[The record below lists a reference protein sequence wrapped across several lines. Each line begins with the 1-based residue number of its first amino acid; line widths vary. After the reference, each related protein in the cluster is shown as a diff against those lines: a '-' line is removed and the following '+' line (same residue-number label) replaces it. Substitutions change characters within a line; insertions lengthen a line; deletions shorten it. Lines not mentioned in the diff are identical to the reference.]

1 MSNAVATVTYT
12 QGQVWAKSPDGSL
25 RPLQAG
31 SLVNA
36 DEVIVTAEGASVEL
50 DFGDG
55 IPVAIAGNQEVAMG
69 RDLWDELAAG
79 ADEAAVEDESVR
91 QALAIL
97 EQGGDLLEEM
107 EDTAA
112 GLAGGAG
119 GGGISF
125 VQLARLAIDTPEL
138 HRFEF
143 TDTLPL
149 PTAPAQQEARSINY
163 PPVTA
168 DLNVQGDEDTAI
180 IGRILATDADGD
192 ALTYQITTHP
202 TYGSVV
208 LDTTIG
214 QFVYLPAANYHGA
227 DNFVVTVTDARGN
240 STTSTINV
248 TVVPVNDLPV
258 TADVN
263 LSTDEDAAV
272 AGQVLATDVDGDT
285 LGYTLG
291 TAPANGSVTLDPVTG
306 DFVYTPA
313 ANFNGADSFVVVIS
327 DGQGG
332 SVTSRVAVNVAPVND
347 APVASDLALTT
358 DEDVA
363 VTGQISAT
371 DVDDDTLSFTT
382 TTAPQNGVLV
392 LNPSTGEFTYTPNSH
407 HNGSD
412 SFIVTI
418 SDGNGGT
425 TTSTVTIG
433 VTPVNDAPVVAPV
446 TLADINED
454 GSIVITQTD
463 LLAGT
468 SDLDGDALTAIN
480 LSLTTG
486 SGRLID
492 NGDGTWTFT
501 PATDWNGDVGFAFE
515 VSDGTV
521 NISNAASL
529 TVVSENDAPV
539 ASDLALTTDEDV
551 AVTGQISATDV
562 DGDTLNFTT
571 TTAPQNGVVVLNPST
586 GEFTYTPDS
595 HHNGSDSFIVTI
607 SDGNGG
613 TTTSTVTIGVMP
625 VNDAPVVAPVTLADI
640 NEDGSIVITQA
651 DLLAGASDLDG
662 DALTAINLSLTTG
675 NGSLIDNGDGTWT
688 FTPIADWNGDVSFAF
703 EVSDGTV
710 NIPNTASLKVVSEND
725 APVASD
731 LALTTDE
738 DVAVTGQ
745 ISPTDVDG
753 DTLSYTVTTS
763 PQNGVLILNPST
775 GEFTYTPDA
784 HYNGSDSFI
793 VTISDGNGGTTTS
806 TVTIGVTSVNDA
818 PVVTP
823 VTLADINED
832 GSIVITQTDL
842 LAGASDLDGDAL
854 TAINLSLTT
863 GSGSLIDNGDGTWT
877 FTPAADWNG
886 EVSFAFGVSDGTVN
900 IPNTA
905 SLTVVSEN
913 DAPVASDLALTT
925 DEDVAVTGQISATDI
940 DSDNLSYTV
949 TTAAANGT
957 VNIDPDT
964 GTFTYTPN
972 ANYNGSD
979 SFIVTVTDGNG
990 GSVTSAITVD
1000 VLPVADT
1007 PILSANAIQISGDNV
1022 LPVPASVGLMQR
1034 FYDNVANVD
1043 ASTATNPE
1051 LVEVAVEAAVPTSE
1065 NIVSD
1070 VYLPTVGVD
1079 DAYQYTGYVY
1089 LEAGHS
1095 YQLTGSR
1102 DDTLL
1107 VKIGG
1112 NIVYNAGF
1120 DQWGPI
1126 NDEVREGNWS
1136 GAALEFPVAVSGYY
1150 SFEVVAYNGN
1160 EAGNLNLGL
1169 SVDGNAPVALST
1181 ENFYLYPDVSYLS
1194 ESITTDS
1201 YVPNGDGGY
1210 YPAET
1215 NQYTYFLMNISA
1227 SVGAPGETMNVT
1239 ISTVPDGVV
1248 LTDGVNVFTATSGL
1262 DSVDVTGWGIDNI
1275 QVIPPTDYTGNF
1287 SLTVIATATDNTDS
1301 ASATS
1306 ILNFEVLS
1314 NDFNNIVGTP
1324 TDNVITGSGDADAIY
1339 ALNGNDTLIGG
1350 AGNDYLLGGL
1360 GADTFAWSLG
1370 DAGTPGAPAV
1380 DKIGDVNFA
1389 QGDVLSLAD
1398 LLQGEESN
1406 PLTNYLHF
1414 ENDGSN
1420 TRIHVSST
1428 GGYADA
1434 GYDAGVT
1441 DQIIVLEGVSL
1452 SGTNAEII
1460 AQLQN
1465 ANNLLVD

>member
-1 MSNAVATVTYT
+1 MSKTVATVTYT

-36 DEVIVTAEGASVEL
+36 DEVIVTAAGASVEL

-79 ADEAAVEDESVR
+79 ADEAAVDDESVR

-97 EQGGDLLEEM
+97 EQGGDLLEEL

-112 GLAGGAG
+112 GLTGGAG

-143 TDTLPL
+143 NDSLPP

-168 DLNVQGDEDTAI
+168 DLNIQGDEDTAI
-180 IGRILATDADGD
+180 TGRILATDADGD
-192 ALTYQITTHP
+192 ALTYQITTQPAH
-202 TYGSVV
+202 GSVV
-208 LDTTIG
+208 LDTTTG
-214 QFVYLPAANYHGA
+214 QFVYVPAADYHG
-227 DNFVVTVTDARGN
+227 DDSFVVTITDARGN
-240 STTSTINV
+240 SATSTISVAV
-248 TVVPVNDLPV
+248 TPVNDLPV

-272 AGQVLATDVDGDT
+272 AGQVLATDVDGET

-291 TAPANGSVTLDPVTG
+291 AAPANGSVTLDPVTG

-313 ANFNGADSFVVVIS
+313 ANFNGTDSFVVVIS

-347 APVASDLALTT
+347 APVASNLALTTDEDVAVSAQVNATDVDGDALSYAVTTSPQNGVLILNPATGEFTYTPDTHYNGSDSFIVTISDGNGGTTTSTVTIGVTPLNDAPVVTPVALADINEDGSIVITQADLLAGASDLDGDVLTAINLSLTTGNGSLIDNGDGTWTFTPATDWNGDVSFAFEASDGTVNIPNTASLTVVSENDAPVTSNLALTT

-371 DVDDDTLSFTT
+371 DVDGDTLSYTV
-382 TTAPQNGVLV
+382 TALPQNGVLV
-392 LNPSTGEFTYTPNSH
+392 LNPVTGEFTYTPDSH
-407 HNGSD
+407 YNGSD

-433 VTPVNDAPVVAPV
+433 VTPVNDSPVVAPV
-446 TLADINED
+446 A
-454 GSIVITQTD
+454 
-463 LLAGT
+463 
-468 SDLDGDALTAIN
+468 
-480 LSLTTG
+480 
-486 SGRLID
+486 
-492 NGDGTWTFT
+492 
-501 PATDWNGDVGFAFE
+501 
-515 VSDGTV
+515 
-521 NISNAASL
+521 
-529 TVVSENDAPV
+529 
-539 ASDLALTTDEDV
+539 
-551 AVTGQISATDV
+551 
-562 DGDTLNFTT
+562 
-571 TTAPQNGVVVLNPST
+571 
-586 GEFTYTPDS
+586 
-595 HHNGSDSFIVTI
+595 
-607 SDGNGG
+607 
-613 TTTSTVTIGVMP
+613 
-625 VNDAPVVAPVTLADI
+625 LADI

-662 DALTAINLSLTTG
+662 D
-675 NGSLIDNGDGTWT
+675 
-688 FTPIADWNGDVSFAF
+688 V
-703 EVSDGTV
+703 
-710 NIPNTASLKVVSEND
+710 
-725 APVASD
+725 
-731 LALTTDE
+731 
-738 DVAVTGQ
+738 
-745 ISPTDVDG
+745 
-753 DTLSYTVTTS
+753 
-763 PQNGVLILNPST
+763 
-775 GEFTYTPDA
+775 
-784 HYNGSDSFI
+784 
-793 VTISDGNGGTTTS
+793 
-806 TVTIGVTSVNDA
+806 
-818 PVVTP
+818 
-823 VTLADINED
+823 
-832 GSIVITQTDL
+832 
-842 LAGASDLDGDAL
+842 L

-863 GSGSLIDNGDGTWT
+863 GSGGLIDNGDGTWT

-886 EVSFAFGVSDGTVN
+886 DVGFAFEVSDGTVN
-900 IPNTA
+900 MPNTA

-913 DAPVASDLALTT
+913 DAPVTSDLALTT
-925 DEDVAVTGQISATDI
+925 NEDIAVTGQLSATDI
-940 DSDNLSYTV
+940 DGDNLSYII

-979 SFIVTVTDGNG
+979 SFMVTVTDGNG
-990 GSVTSAITVD
+990 GSATSAITVD

-1007 PILSANAIQISGDNV
+1007 PILSANAIQLSGDNV
-1022 LPVPASVGLMQR
+1022 LPVPASVGLTQR

-1070 VYLPTVGVD
+1070 IYLPTVGVD

-1160 EAGNLNLGL
+1160 EAGNLNLGI

-1194 ESITTDS
+1194 ESITADS
-1201 YVPNGDGGY
+1201 YVSNGDGGY
-1210 YPAET
+1210 YPADT

-1275 QVIPPTDYTGNF
+1275 QVIPPTGYTGNF
-1287 SLTVIATATDNTDS
+1287 SLTVIASATDNTEN

-1306 ILNFEVLS
+1306 ILNFDVLS
-1314 NDFNNIVGTP
+1314 NDFNNIVGTS
-1324 TDNVITGSGDADAIY
+1324 TDNVITGSGGADAIY

-1350 AGNDYLLGGL
+1350 AGNDYLSGGL
-1360 GADTFAWSLG
+1360 GADTFAWRLG

-1380 DKIGDVNFA
+1380 DKISDVNVA

-1406 PLTNYLHF
+1406 PLTDYLHF

-1460 AQLQN
+1460 TQLQN
-1465 ANNLLVD
+1465 ANNLQVD

>member
-1 MSNAVATVTYT
+1 MSKTVATVTYT

-36 DEVIVTAEGASVEL
+36 DEVIVTAAGASVEL

-79 ADEAAVEDESVR
+79 ADEAAVDDESVR

-97 EQGGDLLEEM
+97 EQGGDLLEEL

-112 GLAGGAG
+112 GLTGGAG

-138 HRFEF
+138 DRFEF
-143 TDTLPL
+143 NDSLPP

-168 DLNVQGDEDTAI
+168 DLNIQGDEDTAI
-180 IGRILATDADGD
+180 TGRILATDADGD
-192 ALTYQITTHP
+192 ALTYQITTQPAH
-202 TYGSVV
+202 GSVV
-208 LDTTIG
+208 LDTTTG
-214 QFVYLPAANYHGA
+214 QFVYVPAADYHG
-227 DNFVVTVTDARGN
+227 DDSFVVTITDARGN
-240 STTSTINV
+240 SATSTISVAV
-248 TVVPVNDLPV
+248 TPVNDLPV

-272 AGQVLATDVDGDT
+272 AGQVLATDVDGET

-291 TAPANGSVTLDPVTG
+291 AAPANGSVTLDPVTG

-313 ANFNGADSFVVVIS
+313 ANFNGTDSFVVVIS

-347 APVASDLALTT
+347 APVASNLALTT

-363 VTGQISAT
+363 VSAQVNAT
-371 DVDDDTLSFTT
+371 DVDGDALSYAVTT
-382 TTAPQNGVLV
+382 SPQNGVLI
-392 LNPSTGEFTYTPNSH
+392 LNPATGEFTYTPDTH
-407 HNGSD
+407 YNGSD

-433 VTPVNDAPVVAPV
+433 VTPVNDSPVVAPV
-446 TLADINED
+446 A
-454 GSIVITQTD
+454 
-463 LLAGT
+463 
-468 SDLDGDALTAIN
+468 
-480 LSLTTG
+480 
-486 SGRLID
+486 
-492 NGDGTWTFT
+492 
-501 PATDWNGDVGFAFE
+501 
-515 VSDGTV
+515 
-521 NISNAASL
+521 
-529 TVVSENDAPV
+529 
-539 ASDLALTTDEDV
+539 
-551 AVTGQISATDV
+551 
-562 DGDTLNFTT
+562 
-571 TTAPQNGVVVLNPST
+571 
-586 GEFTYTPDS
+586 
-595 HHNGSDSFIVTI
+595 
-607 SDGNGG
+607 
-613 TTTSTVTIGVMP
+613 
-625 VNDAPVVAPVTLADI
+625 LADI

-675 NGSLIDNGDGTWT
+675 SGGLIDNGDGTWT
-688 FTPIADWNGDVSFAF
+688 FTPAADWNGDVGFAF

-710 NIPNTASLKVVSEND
+710 NIPNTASLTIVSEND

-731 LALTTDE
+731 LVLTTDEDVAVTGQLSATDVDGDTLSFTTTTAPQNGVLVLNPSTGEFTYTPDAHYNGADSFIVTISDGNGGTTTSTVTIGVTPVNDAPVASDIALTTDE

-745 ISPTDVDG
+745 ISATDVDG
-753 DTLSYTVTTS
+753 DILSFTTTS
-763 PQNGVLILNPST
+763 APQNGVLILNPST
-775 GEFTYTPDA
+775 GEFTYTPDS

-806 TVTIGVTSVNDA
+806 TVTIGVTPVNDSPVVA
-818 PVVTP
+818 PVA
-823 VTLADINED
+823 LADINED
-832 GSIVITQTDL
+832 GSIVITQADL

-886 EVSFAFGVSDGTVN
+886 DVGFAFEVSDGTVN
-900 IPNTA
+900 MPNTA

-913 DAPVASDLALTT
+913 DAPVTSDLALTT
-925 DEDVAVTGQISATDI
+925 NEDIAVTGQLSATDI
-940 DSDNLSYTV
+940 DGDNLSYII

-979 SFIVTVTDGNG
+979 SFMVTVTDGNG
-990 GSVTSAITVD
+990 GSATSAITVD

-1007 PILSANAIQISGDNV
+1007 PILSANAIQLSGDNV
-1022 LPVPASVGLMQR
+1022 LPVPASVGLTQR

-1070 VYLPTVGVD
+1070 IYLPTVGVD

-1160 EAGNLNLGL
+1160 EAGNLNLGI

-1194 ESITTDS
+1194 ESITADS
-1201 YVPNGDGGY
+1201 YVSNGDGGY
-1210 YPAET
+1210 YPADT

-1275 QVIPPTDYTGNF
+1275 QVIPPTGYTGNF
-1287 SLTVIATATDNTDS
+1287 SLTVIASATDNTES

-1306 ILNFEVLS
+1306 ILNFDVLS
-1314 NDFNNIVGTP
+1314 NDFNNIVGTS
-1324 TDNVITGSGDADAIY
+1324 TDNVITGSGGADAIY

-1350 AGNDYLLGGL
+1350 AGNDYLSGGL
-1360 GADTFAWSLG
+1360 GADTFAWRLG

-1380 DKIGDVNFA
+1380 DKISDVNLT

-1406 PLTNYLHF
+1406 PLTDYLHF

-1460 AQLQN
+1460 TQLQN
-1465 ANNLLVD
+1465 ANNLQVD

>member
-79 ADEAAVEDESVR
+79 ADEAAVDDESVR

-97 EQGGDLLEEM
+97 EQGGDLLEEL

-112 GLAGGAG
+112 GLTGGAG

-125 VQLARLAIDTPEL
+125 VQLARLTIDTPEPQ
-138 HRFEF
+138 RFDF
-143 TDTLPL
+143 NDTLPL
-149 PTAPAQQEARSINY
+149 PTPAAQQETGSINY

-168 DLNVQGDEDTAI
+168 DLTVQGDEDTAI
-180 IGRILATDADGD
+180 TGRILATDADGD
-192 ALTYQITTHP
+192 ALTYQITTQPAH
-202 TYGSVV
+202 GSVV
-208 LDTTIG
+208 LDTATG
-214 QFVYLPAANYHGA
+214 QFVYLPTANYHGA

-240 STTSTINV
+240 STTSTISV
-248 TVVPVNDLPV
+248 TVVPANDLPV

-313 ANFNGADSFVVVIS
+313 ANFNGTDSFVVVIS

-347 APVASDLALTT
+347 APVTSNLALTT

-363 VTGQISAT
+363 VTGQVRAT
-371 DVDDDTLSFTT
+371 DVDGDALSYTVVS
-382 TTAPQNGVLV
+382 APQNGALV

-425 TTSTVTIG
+425 TTSTVTID
-433 VTPVNDAPVVAPV
+433 VTPVNDAPV
-446 TLADINED
+446 I
-454 GSIVITQTD
+454 
-463 LLAGT
+463 
-468 SDLDGDALTAIN
+468 
-480 LSLTTG
+480 
-486 SGRLID
+486 
-492 NGDGTWTFT
+492 
-501 PATDWNGDVGFAFE
+501 
-515 VSDGTV
+515 
-521 NISNAASL
+521 
-529 TVVSENDAPV
+529 APV
-539 ASDLALTTDEDV
+539 A
-551 AVTGQISATDV
+551 
-562 DGDTLNFTT
+562 
-571 TTAPQNGVVVLNPST
+571 
-586 GEFTYTPDS
+586 
-595 HHNGSDSFIVTI
+595 
-607 SDGNGG
+607 
-613 TTTSTVTIGVMP
+613 
-625 VNDAPVVAPVTLADI
+625 LADI

-688 FTPIADWNGDVSFAF
+688 FTPATDWNGDVGFAF

-710 NIPNTASLKVVSEND
+710 NMPNTASLTVVSEND

-745 ISPTDVDG
+745 ISATDVDG
-753 DTLSYTVTTS
+753 DTLSFTTTTA
-763 PQNGVLILNPST
+763 PQNGVVVLNPST
-775 GEFTYTPDA
+775 GEFTYTPNS
-784 HYNGSDSFI
+784 HHNGADSFI

-806 TVTIGVTSVNDA
+806 TVTIDVTPVNDA
-818 PVVTP
+818 PVIAP
-823 VTLADINED
+823 VALADINED
-832 GSIVITQTDL
+832 GSIVITQADL

-863 GSGSLIDNGDGTWT
+863 GNGSLIDNGDGTWT
-877 FTPAADWNG
+877 FTPATDWNG
-886 EVSFAFGVSDGTVN
+886 DVGFAFEVSDGTVN
-900 IPNTA
+900 MPNTA

-940 DSDNLSYTV
+940 DGDNLSYII

-990 GSVTSAITVD
+990 GSVTSVITVD

-1007 PILSANAIQISGDNV
+1007 PVLSANAVQISGDNV
-1022 LPVPASVGLMQR
+1022 LPVPASVGLTQR

-1043 ASTATNPE
+1043 ASTAINPE
-1051 LVEVAVEAAVPTSE
+1051 LVEVAAEAAVPTSE

-1070 VYLPTVGVD
+1070 IYLPTVGVD

-1169 SVDGNAPVALST
+1169 SVDGNAPVAFST

-1194 ESITTDS
+1194 ESITAGS

-1227 SVGAPGETMNVT
+1227 SVGAPGETMSVVV
-1239 ISTVPDGVV
+1239 STVPVGVV
-1248 LTDGVNVFTATSGL
+1248 LTDGVNVFTATSDL
-1262 DSVDVTGWGIDNI
+1262 DSIDVAGWGMDNI
-1275 QVIPPTDYTGNF
+1275 QVIPPTGYTGNF
-1287 SLTVIATATDNTDS
+1287 SLTVIANATDNTDS
-1301 ASATS
+1301 TSATS
-1306 ILNFEVLS
+1306 ILDFEVLS
-1314 NDFNNIVGTP
+1314 NDFNNIVGSS
-1324 TDNVITGSGDADAIY
+1324 TDNLITGSGDADAIY
-1339 ALNGNDTLIGG
+1339 TLNGNDTLIGG
-1350 AGNDYLLGGL
+1350 AGNDYLSGGL
-1360 GADTFAWSLG
+1360 GADTFAWRLG
-1370 DAGTPGAPAV
+1370 DAGSTGMPAV
-1380 DKIGDVNFA
+1380 DKISDVNLA

-1398 LLQGEESN
+1398 LLQGEESS
-1406 PLTNYLHF
+1406 PLTDYLHF

-1460 AQLQN
+1460 TQLQN

>member
-1 MSNAVATVTYT
+1 
-12 QGQVWAKSPDGSL
+12 
-25 RPLQAG
+25 
-31 SLVNA
+31 
-36 DEVIVTAEGASVEL
+36 
-50 DFGDG
+50 
-55 IPVAIAGNQEVAMG
+55 VAMG

-79 ADEAAVEDESVR
+79 ADEAAVDDESVR

-97 EQGGDLLEEM
+97 EQGGDLLEEL

-125 VQLARLAIDTPEL
+125 VQLARLTIDTPEPQ
-138 HRFEF
+138 RFEF
-143 TDTLPL
+143 NETLPL
-149 PTAPAQQEARSINY
+149 PTPAAQQETGSINY

-168 DLNVQGDEDTAI
+168 DLTVQGDEDTAI
-180 IGRILATDADGD
+180 TGRILATDADGD
-192 ALTYQITTHP
+192 ALTYQITTQPAH
-202 TYGSVV
+202 GSVV
-208 LDTTIG
+208 LDTATG
-214 QFVYLPAANYHGA
+214 QFVYLPTANYHGA
-227 DNFVVTVTDARGN
+227 DNFVATITDARGN
-240 STTSTINV
+240 STTSTISV
-248 TVVPVNDLPV
+248 TVVPANDLPV

-285 LGYTLG
+285 LGYTLN

-313 ANFNGADSFVVVIS
+313 ANFNGTDSFVVVIS

-332 SVTSRVAVNVAPVND
+332 SVTSRVTVNVAPVND
-347 APVASDLALTT
+347 APVTSNLALTT
-358 DEDVA
+358 DEGVA
-363 VTGQISAT
+363 VTGQVRAT
-371 DVDDDTLSFTT
+371 DVDGDALSYTVVS
-382 TTAPQNGVLV
+382 APQNGALV
-392 LNPSTGEFTYTPNSH
+392 LNPSTGEFTYTPDSH

-433 VTPVNDAPVVAPV
+433 VTPVNDSPVVVPV
-446 TLADINED
+446 ALADMNED
-454 GSIVITQTD
+454 GSIVITQAD
-463 LLAGT
+463 LLAGA

-486 SGRLID
+486 NGSLID

-521 NISNAASL
+521 NMPNTASLTVVSENDAPVASDLALTTDEDVAVTGQVRATDVDGDTLNFTTTTAPQNGVLVLNPSTGEFTYTPDSHHNGADSFIVTISDGKGGTTTSTVTIGVTPVNDSPVVVPVALADINEDGSIVITQADLLAGASDLDGDALTAINLSLTTGSGSLIDNGDGTWTFTPATDWNGDVSFAFEVSDGTVNMPNTASL

-562 DGDTLNFTT
+562 DGDTLNFIT
-571 TTAPQNGVVVLNPST
+571 TTAPQNGVLVLNPST

-595 HHNGSDSFIVTI
+595 HHNGADSFIVTI

-613 TTTSTVTIGVMP
+613 TTTSTVTIDVTP
-625 VNDAPVVAPVTLADI
+625 VNDAPVIAPVALADI

-688 FTPIADWNGDVSFAF
+688 FTPATDWNGDVGFAF

-710 NIPNTASLKVVSEND
+710 NM
-725 APVASD
+725 
-731 LALTTDE
+731 
-738 DVAVTGQ
+738 
-745 ISPTDVDG
+745 
-753 DTLSYTVTTS
+753 
-763 PQNGVLILNPST
+763 
-775 GEFTYTPDA
+775 
-784 HYNGSDSFI
+784 
-793 VTISDGNGGTTTS
+793 
-806 TVTIGVTSVNDA
+806 
-818 PVVTP
+818 
-823 VTLADINED
+823 
-832 GSIVITQTDL
+832 
-842 LAGASDLDGDAL
+842 
-854 TAINLSLTT
+854 
-863 GSGSLIDNGDGTWT
+863 
-877 FTPAADWNG
+877 
-886 EVSFAFGVSDGTVN
+886 
-900 IPNTA
+900 PNTA

-940 DSDNLSYTV
+940 DGDNLSYII

-990 GSVTSAITVD
+990 GSVTSVITVD

-1007 PILSANAIQISGDNV
+1007 PVLSANAVQISGDNI
-1022 LPVPASVGLMQR
+1022 LPVPASVGLTQR

-1043 ASTATNPE
+1043 ASTAINPE

-1070 VYLPTVGVD
+1070 IYLPTVGVD

-1136 GAALEFPVAVSGYY
+1136 GAALEFPVAVFGYY

-1169 SVDGNAPVALST
+1169 SVDGNAPVAFST

-1194 ESITTDS
+1194 ESITAGS

-1227 SVGAPGETMNVT
+1227 SVGAPGETMSVVV
-1239 ISTVPDGVV
+1239 STVPVGVV
-1248 LTDGVNVFTATSGL
+1248 LTDGVNVFTATSDL
-1262 DSVDVTGWGIDNI
+1262 DSIDVAGWGMDNI
-1275 QVIPPTDYTGNF
+1275 QVIPPTGYTGNF
-1287 SLTVIATATDNTDS
+1287 SLTVIANATDNTDS
-1301 ASATS
+1301 TSATS
-1306 ILNFEVLS
+1306 ILDFEVLS
-1314 NDFNNIVGTP
+1314 NDFNNIVGSS
-1324 TDNVITGSGDADAIY
+1324 TDNLITGFGDADAIY
-1339 ALNGNDTLIGG
+1339 TLNGNDTLIGG
-1350 AGNDYLLGGL
+1350 AGNDYLSGGL
-1360 GADTFAWSLG
+1360 GADTFAWRLG
-1370 DAGTPGAPAV
+1370 DAGSTGMPAV
-1380 DKIGDVNFA
+1380 DKISDVNLA

-1398 LLQGEESN
+1398 LLQGEESS
-1406 PLTNYLHF
+1406 PLTDYLHF

-1460 AQLQN
+1460 TQLQN